1 MGDTVEI
8 SGIILAGGKSSR
20 MKFNKAFAEI
30 GGQRIID
37 ILIDKFQKNFAET
50 IIISNEPHLFSN
62 LGVQV
67 HTDLIPSLGPLSGIH
82 AGLTYA
88 RNDRA
93 FVCGCDMPFVSMEIV
108 EYLLSRLGEHDS
120 AVTEIE
126 GRLQPTAAVYSRR
139 CLPLL
144 NESLERG
151 WLKLVRLFYEQL
163 DAVVV
168 NESELAV
175 FGDVNELFFNIND
188 VDDLEKAQTIAGRL
202 LK

>member
-1 MGDTVEI
+1 MEI

-37 ILIDKFQKNFAET
+37 ILIKNFNKNFAET
-50 IIISNEPHLFSN
+50 IIICNEPQLFSN
-62 LGVQV
+62 MGVQV
-67 HTDLIPSLGPLSGIH
+67 YTDLIPRLGPLSGIH

-88 RNDRA
+88 RNNRV

-108 EYLLSRLGEHDS
+108 EYLLGRLGDHDS

-126 GRLQPTAAVYSRR
+126 GQLQPTAAVYSRR

-144 NESLERG
+144 NECLENG
-151 WLKLVRLFYEQL
+151 WLKLTRLFHEQL

-168 NESELAV
+168 DESELTV
-175 FGDVNELFFNIND
+175 FGDVHELFFNINNA
-188 VDDLEKAQTIAGRL
+188 DDLERAQIIGGRL

>member
-1 MGDTVEI
+1 MEI

>member
-1 MGDTVEI
+1 MEI

-37 ILIDKFQKNFAET
+37 ILINRFQKNFAQT
-50 IIISNEPHLFSN
+50 IIISNEPQLFSN

-67 HTDLIPSLGPLSGIH
+67 YTDLVPGRGPLSGIH
-82 AGLTYA
+82 AGLIRA
-88 RNDRA
+88 RYDRV
-93 FVCGCDMPFVSMEIV
+93 FVCGCDMPFVSIKIV
-108 EYLLSRLGEHDS
+108 EYLLDRLGEHDS

-126 GRLQPTAAVYSRR
+126 GWLQPTAAVYSRR

-144 NESLERG
+144 TESLERG
-151 WLKLVRLFYEQL
+151 WLKLIRLFHEQL

-168 NESELAV
+168 NESELAA
-175 FGDVNELFFNIND
+175 FGNVNELFFNIND
-188 VDDLEKAQTIAGRL
+188 VDDLEKAQAIAGRL

>member
-1 MGDTVEI
+1 
-8 SGIILAGGKSSR
+8 

-37 ILIDKFQKNFAET
+37 ILINKFKQSFAET
-50 IIISNEPHLFSN
+50 IIITNEPELFNN

-67 HTDLIPSLGPLSGIH
+67 YTDLIPRLGPLSGIH

-93 FVCGCDMPFVSMEIV
+93 FVCGCDMPFVSVQIV
-108 EYLLSRLGEHDS
+108 EYLLERLGSHDS

-144 NESLERG
+144 NQSLQQG

-163 DAVVV
+163 DAVIV
-168 NESELAV
+168 NESELAA

-188 VDDLEKAQTIAGRL
+188 VDDLNKAQIIAGRL

>member
-1 MGDTVEI
+1 VEI

-37 ILIDKFQKNFAET
+37 ILINKFQKNFAET
-50 IIISNEPHLFSN
+50 IIISNEPQLFSN

-67 HTDLIPSLGPLSGIH
+67 YTDLVPSRGPLSGIH
-82 AGLTYA
+82 AGLTHASY
-88 RNDRA
+88 DRV

-108 EYLLSRLGEHDS
+108 EYLLERLGEHDS

-126 GRLQPTAAVYSRR
+126 GWLQPTAAVYSRR
-139 CLPLL
+139 CLPIL
-144 NESLERG
+144 NECLERG

-163 DAVVV
+163 DAVIL
-168 NESELAV
+168 NESELAAL
-175 FGDVNELFFNIND
+175 GDVKELFFNINNT
-188 VDDLEKAQTIAGRL
+188 DDLEKAKTIAGRL

>member
-1 MGDTVEI
+1 MEI

-30 GGQRIID
+30 GGRRIID
-37 ILIDKFQKNFAET
+37 ILVNKFRENFAET
-50 IIISNEPHLFSN
+50 IIICNEPQLFSN

-67 HTDLIPSLGPLSGIH
+67 YTDLIPRLGPLSGIH

-88 RNDRA
+88 GNDRA
-93 FVCGCDMPFVSMEIV
+93 FVCGCDTPFVSMEIV
-108 EYLLSRLGEHDS
+108 EYLLSRLGDHDS

-144 NESLERG
+144 TESLERG

-168 NESELAV
+168 NESELAA

-188 VDDLEKAQTIAGRL
+188 VDDLEKAQAIAGRL

>member
-1 MGDTVEI
+1 
-8 SGIILAGGKSSR
+8 

-37 ILIDKFQKNFAET
+37 ILINKFKNNFTET
-50 IIISNEPHLFSN
+50 IIISNEPQLFSD
-62 LGVQV
+62 LGVKV
-67 HTDLIPSLGPLSGIH
+67 YTDLIPSQGPISGIH

-93 FVCGCDMPFVSMEIV
+93 FVCGCDMPFVSMEVV
-108 EYLLSRLGEHDS
+108 EYLLNCLGDHDS
-120 AVTEIE
+120 AVTEIA

-139 CLPLL
+139 SLPLL
-144 NESLERG
+144 TESLERG
-151 WLKLVRLFYEQL
+151 WLKLVRLFHEQL

-168 NESELAV
+168 NESELAA

-188 VDDLEKAQTIAGRL
+188 VDDLEKAQSIAGRL

>member
-1 MGDTVEI
+1 MGDIVEI

-37 ILIDKFQKNFAET
+37 ILVKKFNDNFAET
-50 IIISNEPHLFSN
+50 IIISNEPELFSD
-62 LGVQV
+62 LGVPV
-67 HTDLIPSLGPLSGIH
+67 YTDVIPRLGPLSGIH

-88 RNDRA
+88 RHNQV
-93 FVCGCDMPFVSMEIV
+93 FVCGCDMPFVSIEIV
-108 EYLLSRLGEHDS
+108 QYLLECLGKHDS

-144 NESLERG
+144 NQCLEQG
-151 WLKLVRLFYEQL
+151 WLKLIRLFYEQL
-163 DAVVV
+163 DAVIVD
-168 NESELAV
+168 EKELYA
-175 FGDVNELFFNIND
+175 FGNVQEMFFNIND
-188 VDDLEKAQTIAGRL
+188 IDDLEKAQKIGGRL